1 MDKHI
6 ALLRAVNVGNRP
18 VPMKALSALF
28 TELGARDVVTYIQ
41 SGNVV
46 FSPPTKKKLDA
57 STLARAIEA
66 RFGFAVPV
74 VLRTHAEL
82 AACAANNPFLLRGED
97 RKAAH
102 VYFLSAPPRAALAAS
117 DHSPE
122 RPCAEL
128 TWWVRLAGSLEKESV
143 DGRCGRGVSSWIG
156 GPGAL
161 DGGRRAAGASGV
173 GGERSRA
180 CVVRASLW
188 TSCDADRVVGE
199 ASG

>member
-1 MDKHI
+1 MDKQI

-28 TELGARDVVTYIQ
+28 TELGAREVVTYIQ

-82 AACAANNPFLLRGED
+82 AACAAKNPFLLRGED

-102 VYFLSAPPRAALAAS
+102 VYFLSAPPRAALAAKL
-117 DHSPE
+117 DIPARSPGDE
-122 RPCAEL
+122 
-128 TWWVRLAGSLEKESV
+128 
-143 DGRCGRGVSSWIG
+143 
-156 GPGAL
+156 GAL
-161 DGGRRAAGASGV
+161 VGADLYLGNGMGKSKIAADWV
-173 GGERSRA
+173 
-180 CVVRASLW
+180 
-188 TSCDADRVVGE
+188 DRVLGVTATARNWNTVE
-199 ASG
+199 KLVELSRPIR